1 VKGAPAV
8 ELRGISKS
16 FGHVQVLSGVD
27 HAVQNGEVHA
37 LLGGNGAGKST
48 LMKILQGVHRPDTGE
63 IRLGGE
69 LRHFASARD
78 ARAAG
83 VAMIFQEFSLIPTLT
98 VAQNVVLRHE
108 AHATGGLIDDRE
120 ARRRASRIFA
130 EMGVDVDPRA
140 RVGDLS
146 TAAWQLVEI
155 GKALAQEA
163 PVLIM
168 DEPTA
173 SLTRTETAKLFEI
186 VRGLRARGLA
196 IVYISHR
203 LEEIF
208 EIADQVTVLRDG
220 RVVRRSTTQ
229 AVSMDELI
237 TLMVGRELHAE
248 MTERHARTFGKPLL
262 EVKGLHAG
270 DRVRG
275 VTFTLAAGEVLGLAG
290 LMGSGRTELARA
302 LFGVD
307 RIQSGEIRLSGR
319 PLVIRTPR
327 DAIDAGV
334 VLVPEDRRVQGLV
347 LDHSVRGNILLPSL
361 RRIVTRAG
369 RLLGFVDDRRGE
381 RIARELVERLQIK
394 GGTLR
399 TPVRLLSGGNQQKVA
414 IAKWLATDPD
424 VLILDEPTA
433 GVDVGTKTE
442 LVAMIR
448 ELAARGKG
456 IVLIS
461 SEPPELLAAADR
473 ILVLRDGAVRR
484 TVNRDE
490 VASEA
495 ALEEL
500 LQEAA

>member
-1 VKGAPAV
+1 VA
-8 ELRGISKS
+8 
-16 FGHVQVLSGVD
+16 
-27 HAVQNGEVHA
+27 HA

-48 LMKILQGVHRPDTGE
+48 LMKILQGVHRPDAGE

-69 LRHFASARD
+69 LRHFGSPRD

-108 AHATGGLIDDRE
+108 PHTAAGLIDDRE

-130 EMGVDVDPRA
+130 EMGVDIDPRA
-140 RVGDLS
+140 RVGDLP

-173 SLTRTETAKLFEI
+173 SLTRTETTKLFEI
-186 VRGLRARGLA
+186 VRGLKARGLA

-208 EIADQVTVLRDG
+208 EIADRVTVLRDG
-220 RVVRRSTTQ
+220 SVVHDSATH

-237 TLMVGRELHAE
+237 TLMVGRELHEE
-248 MTERHARTFGKPLL
+248 MTERHAQAFGKPLL
-262 EVKGLHAG
+262 EVESLHAG
-270 DRVRG
+270 GRVRG
-275 VTFTLAAGEVLGLAG
+275 VTFTLVAGEVLGLAG

-319 PLVIRTPR
+319 PLVVRTPR

-347 LDHSVRGNILLPSL
+347 LDHSIRSNVLLPSL
-361 RRIVTRAG
+361 GRIVARAG
-369 RLLGFVDDRRGE
+369 RPLGLVDDRRGE
-381 RIARELVERLQIK
+381 RIARELMERLQIK
-394 GGTLR
+394 GGTTR

-433 GVDVGTKTE
+433 GVDIGTKTE

-456 IVLIS
+456 ILLIS
-461 SEPPELLAAADR
+461 SEAPELLAAADR
-473 ILVLRDGAVRR
+473 ILVLRDGSVRR
-484 TVNRDE
+484 SVNRND